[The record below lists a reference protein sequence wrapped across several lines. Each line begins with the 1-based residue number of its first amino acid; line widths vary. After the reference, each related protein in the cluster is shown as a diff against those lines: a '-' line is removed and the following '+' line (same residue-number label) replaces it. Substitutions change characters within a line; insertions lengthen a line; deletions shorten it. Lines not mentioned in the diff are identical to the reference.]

1 VHVSGDAVVYDAV
14 ACAACGA
21 KMREH
26 RKVCVRCGARLAVA
40 GDRPSRL
47 PLRTFAAVACCL
59 ALVGVVATWGDADA
73 PAQAARVAGAGN
85 QGAPSAEGR
94 GFEAAPAVDSREA
107 VDPIANAAH
116 PQDAEALNTLA
127 QGLVRAGRAQEA
139 IPHFDKAIQL
149 AGDRWA
155 YHFNRARAYGDL
167 RDWDHAIEGYRAALQ
182 LSPEDYAT
190 AFNLARALDAG
201 GRTAEAAAEYR
212 RYLDLNPD
220 EPSAE
225 KIRARIALLEGTT
238 SPRP

>member
-1 VHVSGDAVVYDAV
+1 
-14 ACAACGA
+14 
-21 KMREH
+21 M
-26 RKVCVRCGARLAVA
+26 
-40 GDRPSRL
+40 RL
-47 PLRTFAAVACCL
+47 PLRTVAAVVLSL
-59 ALVGVVATWGDADA
+59 ALVGVAATWGDEDA
-73 PAQAARVAGAGN
+73 PVEAAPAAGAGAQ
-85 QGAPSAEGR
+85 QGASTSEGR
-94 GFEAAPAVDSREA
+94 RADGPPAVDSRAA

-127 QGLVRAGRAQEA
+127 QGLVRAGRATEA
-139 IPHFDKAIQL
+139 IPHFDKAIEL

-155 YHFNRARAYGDL
+155 YHFNRAHAHGDL
-167 RDWDHAIEGYRAALQ
+167 RDWDHAIEGYRAALR
-182 LSPEDYAT
+182 LSPDDYAT

-201 GRTAEAAAEYR
+201 ERTTEAAAEYR